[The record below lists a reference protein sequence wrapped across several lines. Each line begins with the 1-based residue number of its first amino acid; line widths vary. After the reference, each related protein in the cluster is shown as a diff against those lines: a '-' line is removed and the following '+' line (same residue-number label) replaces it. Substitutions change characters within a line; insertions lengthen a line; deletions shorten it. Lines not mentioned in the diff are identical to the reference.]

1 MPSFEQWFQ
10 PLRAEDEALVIADGV
25 CRAFGRVP
33 VLFPLSFTLTSGE
46 ALALLGPNGS
56 GKTTLLR
63 VLAGVVRSSAGELEV
78 CGRVMPEDRRLV
90 TRDIAL
96 VGHDSYLYDDLTGI
110 ENLKFSTS
118 MRGASVPDMRLLEA
132 LHAVGMSRA
141 ATSRVRTYSAGM
153 KRRVGL
159 AGLLLLAPR
168 LLLLDEPHASLDSE
182 GQSLIDAIVYEAQ
195 GSGRGVVL
203 ASHDHARALAL
214 CSTVLVLDGGKVTY
228 HGDSQEWRRRSPLWF
243 AGPATS

>member
-1 MPSFEQWFQ
+1 MPDFDEWFE
-10 PLRAEDEALVIADGV
+10 PLGSENDALIAADGV

-33 VLFPLSFTLTSGE
+33 VLFPLTFMLSSGQ

-63 VLAGVVRSSAGELEV
+63 MLAGVVRPSAGNLEV
-78 CGRVMPEDRRLV
+78 CGHVMPEDRRLV
-90 TRDIAL
+90 ARDIAF
-96 VGHDSYLYDDLTGI
+96 VGHDSYLYDDLTGL

-118 MRGASVPDMRLLEA
+118 MRGASLPEMRLLEA
-132 LHAVGMSRA
+132 LDAVGMSQA

-159 AGLLLLAPR
+159 ALLLLLGPR
-168 LLLLDEPHASLDSE
+168 LLLLDEPHASLDVE
-182 GQSLIDAIVYEAQ
+182 GQSLIDAIVRKAQ

-203 ASHDHARALAL
+203 ASHDHSRTLAL
-214 CSTVLVLDGGKVTY
+214 CTSVLLLDGGRVTF
-228 HGDSQEWRRRSPLWF
+228 HGESEEWRRRLPIWF
-243 AGPATS
+243 AGGSTS